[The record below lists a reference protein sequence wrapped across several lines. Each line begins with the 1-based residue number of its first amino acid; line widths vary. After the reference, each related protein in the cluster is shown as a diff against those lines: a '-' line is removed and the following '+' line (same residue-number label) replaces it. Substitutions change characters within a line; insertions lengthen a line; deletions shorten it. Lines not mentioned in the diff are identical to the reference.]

1 MEHTD
6 SGIPDELAQNTD
18 SSKSASDRGASSRT
32 RRRTRR
38 RKADAGRYMI
48 ARLLVLVCLVL
59 VVFEG
64 NVIYRLFS
72 HRVGTS
78 VEIMNS
84 KNEAQTEGILQN
96 SADSDP
102 AVSTMESS
110 PSTGSNPA
118 VAALAGGD
126 LIEDAE
132 DPSPAP
138 SDQPAA
144 EAPAVSQVQTQPSEA
159 INSDKVVPLRETAVD
174 DSFFRNSVFIG
185 DSRMEGFRN
194 ASGITEGTFLTGVGL
209 AVNDMDKQI
218 ISTANGNISVYQ
230 GLSGTQYDRIYLM
243 LGANDLGY
251 YPWEDFPPTFEA
263 VLKKFHELQPGAIIY
278 VCSVIYVDESKIAA
292 GFEYDNNDNV
302 RTINGYLLDACE
314 KLWYSYYLNLNEIFS
329 DGYGELISDASP
341 DGIHLYPKYLEMM
354 LDYLR
359 THYLTDEEFA
369 AEAAAHPEDSAIQSS
384 SAKEDPDDSSDTQ
397 LDASDSPSDA
407 SGGKDE
413 SSSDLIEEGDV
424 SAN

>member
-18 SSKSASDRGASSRT
+18 SSRSASDRGASSRT

-132 DPSPAP
+132 DPSPSP

-144 EAPAVSQVQTQPSEA
+144 
-159 INSDKVVPLRETAVD
+159 
-174 DSFFRNSVFIG
+174 
-185 DSRMEGFRN
+185 
-194 ASGITEGTFLTGVGL
+194 
-209 AVNDMDKQI
+209 
-218 ISTANGNISVYQ
+218 
-230 GLSGTQYDRIYLM
+230 
-243 LGANDLGY
+243 
-251 YPWEDFPPTFEA
+251 
-263 VLKKFHELQPGAIIY
+263 
-278 VCSVIYVDESKIAA
+278 
-292 GFEYDNNDNV
+292 
-302 RTINGYLLDACE
+302 
-314 KLWYSYYLNLNEIFS
+314 
-329 DGYGELISDASP
+329 
-341 DGIHLYPKYLEMM
+341 
-354 LDYLR
+354 
-359 THYLTDEEFA
+359 
-369 AEAAAHPEDSAIQSS
+369 
-384 SAKEDPDDSSDTQ
+384 
-397 LDASDSPSDA
+397 
-407 SGGKDE
+407 
-413 SSSDLIEEGDV
+413 
-424 SAN
+424 